1 MNGRHVLGYGS
12 RPAPHLLLADG
23 AGGTEGV
30 PLDGPFDWRFGEVRR
45 CVGSFEEDRHVSC
58 PTGEPLA
65 IHSQCDACSGLEDPA
80 CVFEPRCALDP
91 ASCHCVSTFKGVPH
105 LVYCAFFGTLPKV
118 GMTQARRFE
127 TRLREQGADA
137 GFAIQAHVRGRPGEI
152 LDRAAARQV
161 EQSVRFLYGIPE
173 HRSHRETL
181 PQLARPV
188 PWPEIQERSAGWM
201 ERLGERFDVL
211 RELVRITD
219 HSIIQPLPSVPRRST
234 VPGRHHGTWLGAKGQ
249 NLIYREGARSDR
261 LDVGGRLV
269 ALKASDVVGRIVE
282 TAP

>member
-1 MNGRHVLGYGS
+1 MIDLTPAQAAPRIASLLSARES
-12 RPAPHLLLADG
+12 RA
-23 AGGTEGV
+23 
-30 PLDGPFDWRFGEVRR
+30 LDFKRVSGKMVGKALEAAVSRYNQF
-45 CVGSFEEDRHVSC
+45 VGS
-58 PTGEPLA
+58 
-65 IHSQCDACSGLEDPA
+65 LETQ
-80 CVFEPRCALDP
+80 VL
-91 ASCHCVSTFKGVPH
+91 
-105 LVYCAFFGTLPKV
+105 
-118 GMTQARRFE
+118 TQARRFE